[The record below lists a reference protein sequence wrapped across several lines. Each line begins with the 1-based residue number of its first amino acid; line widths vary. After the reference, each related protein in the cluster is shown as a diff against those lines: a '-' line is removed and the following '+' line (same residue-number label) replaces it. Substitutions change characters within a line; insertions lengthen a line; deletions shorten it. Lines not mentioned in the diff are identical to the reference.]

1 MNSSTDRC
9 SVGPWRERN
18 RSHNRAPLLQLRLD
32 RQSPAYELQPF
43 LHAGEPESPAGCR
56 SGVEADAFVPHGE
69 SERVASSLQLHR
81 ELAGSTVP
89 YGVVQRFLHHPEETE
104 RDLGRY
110 SLGNILV
117 AEIHFH
123 FLLRSEERRGGKG

>member
-9 SVGPWRERN
+9 SVGPCTERN
-18 RSHNRAPLLQLRLD
+18 RRYNRASLLQARLD
-32 RQSPAYELQPF
+32 RQSPAHELQPF
-43 LHAGEPESPAGCR
+43 LHAGEPESAAGCR

-69 SERVASSLQLHR
+69 SERMASSFQPHH
-81 ELAGSTVP
+81 ELADSTVP

-104 RDLGRY
+104 RDLRRY

-123 FLLRSEERRGGKG
+123 FLLA